1 MTAAVAL
8 LTGMSAA
15 RADELA
21 DLRANQQLLQQRV
34 DQLAQATAPSAVPQ
48 VPGGLYGGGPANP
61 AASAPSLGGSFPR
74 SFLIPGTDT
83 SIRIGGQITEVVD
96 YWLSGGNPNSSP
108 QSTTV
113 GDNGQALSTPL
124 DLHGQF
130 VPGTP
135 VPGAAAFGTGGNGIA
150 LPPTGNPH
158 SRGNGIFWTS
168 PRESKVNFETRTPTP
183 YGEARTFME
192 FDWAG
197 STQFAPGGANPTS
210 VSDNL
215 HPRLRYAYGTL
226 GGFLAGQANS
236 NFSDPDANAE
246 VLDFGGNVGEPGVV
260 RVPQIRYT
268 IPITWGWGGAFSV
281 SAETPETDIFTPVG
295 QTASDA
301 GASFAAAGAG
311 APTGLVPNPAKA
323 GAPDLTFAYYVPQ
336 PWGHLD
342 FSIVVRPTL
351 QIQDGHFIDQ
361 TYQGYGGHFGF
372 DVKPRWFGW
381 EKDDI
386 TFHFVAGDGIGRY
399 LNCSCNS
406 GLVTNFVTAP
416 TTVAAARSIVTK
428 TITEFGGEMGYQHWW
443 APNLRST
450 ISGGINHAD
459 INSNT
464 LGPAQDAAVN
474 KEIITAHANLIW
486 SPVSFV
492 DFGIE
497 YMYGHRQTVAN
508 LKGDE
513 NVLISKMAFR
523 F

>member
-1 MTAAVAL
+1 
-8 LTGMSAA
+8 MSAA
-15 RADELA
+15 HADELA
-21 DLRANQQLLQQRV
+21 DLRANQQLLQQRI
-34 DQLAQATAPSAVPQ
+34 DQLAQAQAPAEAPVPK

-83 SIRIGGQITEVVD
+83 SIRIGGQITEVID
-96 YWLSGGNPNSSP
+96 YWLTGGNPNSSP

-113 GDNGQALSTPL
+113 GDNGQALSSPL

-135 VPGAAAFGTGGNGIA
+135 PPGAAAFGAGGNGIA

-168 PRESKVNFETRTPTP
+168 PRESKISFETRTPTP

-197 STQFAPGGANPTS
+197 STQFAPGGNNPTS

-236 NFSDPDANAE
+236 NFSDPDANSE
-246 VLDFGGNVGEPGVV
+246 TLDFGGNVGDPGVV
-260 RVPQIRYT
+260 RVPQLRYT

-311 APTGLVPNPAKA
+311 APAGLVPNPAKT

-342 FSIVVRPTL
+342 FSIVVRPDL
-351 QIQDGHFIDQ
+351 EIQDGHFISQ

-372 DVKPRWFGW
+372 DVKPAWFGW
-381 EKDDI
+381 TKDTI

-416 TTVAAARSIVTK
+416 TTVAAARSILTH
-428 TITEFGGEMGYQHWW
+428 TITEFGGNMGYQHWW

-450 ISGGINHAD
+450 ISGGINHSD
-459 INSNT
+459 VNST
-464 LGPAQDAAVN
+464 ILGPAQDAAVN

-492 DFGIE
+492 DFGVE
-497 YMYGHRQTVAN
+497 YMYGHRVTVAN

-513 NVLISKMAFR
+513 NVLISKIAFR

>member
-1 MTAAVAL
+1 MVRKRNVAVLAAAGCVSSAVL
-8 LTGMSAA
+8 LLMGAGAA

-21 DLRANQQLLQQRV
+21 DLRANNQLLQQRL
-34 DQLAQATAPSAVPQ
+34 DQLSQ
-48 VPGGLYGGGPANP
+48 VPASGNPYGVGPANP
-61 AASAPSLGGSFPR
+61 AATTGATGGSFPR

-83 SIRIGGQITEVVD
+83 SIRVGGQITEIVD
-96 YWLSGGNPNSSP
+96 YWLSGGPPNGSP
-108 QSTTV
+108 QTTTV
-113 GDNGQALSTPL
+113 GINGQV
-124 DLHGQF
+124 Q
-130 VPGTP
+130 
-135 VPGAAAFGTGGNGIA
+135 A
-150 LPPTGNPH
+150 LPLGSGGQG
-158 SRGNGIFWTS
+158 SRGNGIFQQS
-168 PRESKVNFETRTPTP
+168 PRESKLSVETRTPSP
-183 YGEARTFME
+183 YGEVRTFME

-197 STQFAPGGANPTS
+197 STNYAPGGANPTS

-236 NFSDPDANAE
+236 NFSDPNANAE

-381 EKDDI
+381 EKDTI

-416 TTVAAARSIVTK
+416 TTVAAARSILTH
-428 TITEFGGEMGYQHWW
+428 TITEFGGNMGYQHWW

-450 ISGGINHAD
+450 ISGGINHSD
-459 INSNT
+459 VNST
-464 LGPAQDAAVN
+464 ILGPAQDAAVN

-492 DFGIE
+492 DFGVE
-497 YMYGHRQTVAN
+497 YMYGHRVTVAN
-508 LKGDE
+508 LKGYE
-513 NVLISKMAFR
+513 NVLISKIAFR